1 MRGKRA
7 RNSLG
12 NQAANPADFRFHCNE
27 APAVSPFALLPPP
40 GVRFPAPFAGWPGPR
55 AAWIKRRAASLGP
68 PTHGPGWRARWPSPD
83 VQALSVSFEWP
94 PLRGPQLQPPVVCL
108 GSGILQTTPTERRA
122 AGGDRPRSGGSV
134 KLRRIAR
141 RTALPACFAPASR
154 AHCAE
159 MREWIRAWTEA
170 VETFVLEVIFEQR
183 RGTWAAMVRA
193 ALFAFSKIFQVAVKV
208 RRFLYN
214 RRLLRD
220 STLGVQ
226 VIAIGN
232 LTVGGTG
239 KTPVVEKFARELQNQ
254 GRTVAILSRGYRS
267 KPPPL
272 TRRMW
277 NKLLLRD
284 DTTPPRVVS
293 DGKSLLL
300 DSETA
305 GDEPYMLASNL
316 KDVVVLVDKDRV
328 KSGRYAIEKF
338 GCDTLLLDDGF
349 QYWKLAGRRRDIVLI
364 DFQQPFGNEHLL
376 PRGTLREP
384 PSHLSRASTIFITK
398 SDGATAELRARIGKY
413 NPSASIIECVHHPLY
428 FEDVFTGEQCGLD
441 LIKGRKVASLSGIAQ
456 PESFEK
462 SLVKQGAE
470 LVYSK
475 RFADHHRFTQQE
487 VLNAVNRSKKRQ
499 ATAIITTQKDAV
511 RFPKIDRRDLPIY
524 FMRVEIKILSGA
536 KDFNDC
542 VRQICFR

>member
-1 MRGKRA
+1 
-7 RNSLG
+7 
-12 NQAANPADFRFHCNE
+12 
-27 APAVSPFALLPPP
+27 
-40 GVRFPAPFAGWPGPR
+40 
-55 AAWIKRRAASLGP
+55 
-68 PTHGPGWRARWPSPD
+68 
-83 VQALSVSFEWP
+83 
-94 PLRGPQLQPPVVCL
+94 
-108 GSGILQTTPTERRA
+108 
-122 AGGDRPRSGGSV
+122 
-134 KLRRIAR
+134 
-141 RTALPACFAPASR
+141 
-154 AHCAE
+154 
-159 MREWIRAWTEA
+159 MRETLRAWTESI
-170 VETFVLEVIFEQR
+170 ETFLLDVIFEQR
-183 RGTWAAMVRA
+183 HGYMASLVRGI
-193 ALFAFSKIFQVAVKV
+193 LYCLSKVFQVAVKT

-214 RRLLRD
+214 VRILRD

-239 KTPVVEKFARELQNQ
+239 KTPVVEKFARELKDQ

-272 TRRMW
+272 RKRLLD
-277 NKLLLRD
+277 KLLFRQD
-284 DTTPPRVVS
+284 STPPRVVS

-349 QYWKLAGRRRDIVLI
+349 QYWKLRGRRQDIVLI
-364 DFQQPFGNEHLL
+364 DRQQPFGNERLL

-384 PSHLSRASTIFITK
+384 PSHLARASTIFITK
-398 SDGATAELRARIGKY
+398 SDGNTAELRKRITEH
-413 NPSASIIECVHHPLY
+413 NPTAGIIECIHHPLY
-428 FEDVFTGEQCGLD
+428 FEDVFTGQRCGLD
-441 LIKGRKVASLSGIAQ
+441 LLKDRKIASLSGIAQ
-456 PESFEK
+456 PESFEQ
-462 SLVKQGAE
+462 SLAGLGGN

-487 VLNAVNRSKKRQ
+487 ILNAINRSKKRQ
-499 ATAIITTQKDAV
+499 AELIITTQKDAV

-524 FMRVEIKILSGA
+524 FVRVEIKILNGA
-536 KDFNDC
+536 DDFQDC
-542 VRQICFR
+542 VRKICFR

>member
-1 MRGKRA
+1 MR
-7 RNSLG
+7 
-12 NQAANPADFRFHCNE
+12 
-27 APAVSPFALLPPP
+27 
-40 GVRFPAPFAGWPGPR
+40 
-55 AAWIKRRAASLGP
+55 
-68 PTHGPGWRARWPSPD
+68 
-83 VQALSVSFEWP
+83 
-94 PLRGPQLQPPVVCL
+94 
-108 GSGILQTTPTERRA
+108 QT
-122 AGGDRPRSGGSV
+122 
-134 KLRRIAR
+134 
-141 RTALPACFAPASR
+141 
-154 AHCAE
+154 
-159 MREWIRAWTEA
+159 IRAWTEA
-170 VETFVLEVIFEQR
+170 VETFVLEVILEQR
-183 RGTWAAMVRA
+183 PGKKAAVARF
-193 ALFAFSKIFQVAVKV
+193 LLLCLSKVFTVAVKV
-208 RRFLYN
+208 RRFLYSA
-214 RRLLRD
+214 RILRD

-226 VIAIGN
+226 VIAVGN

-254 GRTVAILSRGYRS
+254 GRKVAILSRGYRS

-272 TRRMW
+272 TRRVI
-277 NKLLLRD
+277 NKILFRED
-284 DTTPPRVVS
+284 RTPPRIVS

-364 DFQQPFGNEHLL
+364 DCQQPFGNERML

-384 PSHLSRASTIFITK
+384 PTHLSRAGTIFITK
-398 SDGATAELRARIGKY
+398 SDGHTTALRARIARH
-413 NPSASIIECVHHPLY
+413 NPGAPIIECIHHPLY
-428 FEDVFTGEQCGLD
+428 FEDVFTGERHGLE
-441 LIKGRKVASLSGIAQ
+441 LLKGRRIASLSGIAQ
-456 PESFEK
+456 PESFEQ
-462 SLVKQGAE
+462 SLIKLGSE

-487 VLNAVNRSKKRQ
+487 VINVINRSKKRQ
-499 ATAIITTQKDAV
+499 ASAILTTQKDAV

-536 KDFNDC
+536 MDFNDC